1 MIYELRRYTLIP
13 GGIREYLNKYNDMG
27 RAVQVRILG
36 DLVSLMQPESGD
48 LNQLVFLWRFENFE
62 ERRARRLA
70 LIEDAQFTEFRKAV
84 RHLLVTQE
92 SQLLSAV

>member
-13 GGIREYLNKYNDMG
+13 GGVREYLAKYNEMG

-48 LNQLVFLWRFENFE
+48 LNQLVFLWRYENFE
-62 ERRARRLA
+62 ERRVRRAA
-70 LIEDAQFTEFRKAV
+70 LMEDAQFTEFRKAV
-84 RHLLVTQE
+84 RHLLVAQE
-92 SQLLSAV
+92 NQLLTAA